1 TTSIQGFSESRY
13 TRTRKSR
20 RLFFFGVH
28 QLAIVSLCFC
38 PVSNTPSVNKNSTV
52 FTSSIPHPVDKSS
65 VVSSSASEKVQR
77 NRNKND

>member
-1 TTSIQGFSESRY
+1 MRLEVKGRRRDWSLMYLRHYKSTTIQGFSESRY

-20 RLFFFGVH
+20 RLFFF
-28 QLAIVSLCFC
+28 
-38 PVSNTPSVNKNSTV
+38 V